1 MNTLSLVWKNIS
13 QQWGS
18 TLLSVLLTAFGV
30 AILIVIY
37 ISSVTLEK
45 QLENNTKNI
54 DLVIGAKGSPMQLI
68 LSSLYHVDNP
78 TGNIP
83 MSEANKLA
91 ENPLVQLATPISL
104 GDNYRGH
111 RIIGT
116 DASFLELYELQLKEG
131 KLWNKSFEV
140 VLGAEVARKHNLK
153 IGDQI
158 FSAHGLSADAHQHD
172 EHPFTIVGILNPA
185 QSIVDNLILSNL
197 ASVWEVHGIAHS
209 GEHIHGEHCDHD
221 HDHADNHSHEHEKP
235 SSSQSHKDEHKH
247 DHADHD
253 HAHHQGHDHNH
264 DTHHLEHNEPSD
276 EHTEEIV
283 TEKPQNNDFIK
294 SLGQDMIED
303 QGVEITAL
311 LIKYS
316 SPTAISVLPRMV
328 NQSTQMQAASPA
340 MESSRIFSLLGVG
353 FDSLGIL
360 AYVIMVIAGFSVFI
374 SLYNAMKDRKY
385 DLAIM
390 RTLGATKAKL
400 FALTI
405 VEGLVITLIGG
416 IIGLIL
422 GHSILYYISLQTSE
436 SADFIQAFAMHPN
449 EFVILIAAILI
460 GILASIIPAVKAYKT
475 TISNTLSSK

>member
-131 KLWNKSFEV
+131 KLWSKSFEV
-140 VLGAEVARKHNLK
+140 VLGAEVARKQNLK

-158 FSAHGLSADAHQHD
+158 FSAHGLSAEAHQHD
-172 EHPFTIVGILNPA
+172 DHPFSVVGILNPV

-197 ASVWEVHGIAHS
+197 ASVWEVHGITHH
-209 GEHIHGEHCDHD
+209 GEHIHGEHCEHD
-221 HDHADNHSHEHEKP
+221 HGDG
-235 SSSQSHKDEHKH
+235 HKH

-253 HAHHQGHDHNH
+253 QTHHEGHDHSH
-264 DTHHLEHNEPSD
+264 DDHKHDHNEST
-276 EHTEEIV
+276 HQHEEELV
-283 TEKPQNNDFIK
+283 MEKPQNNDFIK
-294 SLGQDMIED
+294 SLGQDMIKD

-340 MESSRIFSLLGVG
+340 MESSRIFSLLGIG

-400 FALTI
+400 FALTV

-436 SADFIQAFAMHPN
+436 SADFIQAFSMHPN

-460 GILASIIPAVKAYKT
+460 GVLASIIPAIKAYQT
-475 TISNTLSSK
+475 TISNTLSTK